1 MTHPSTLTAPH
12 SGNGSDPA
20 GLAYLPTMSEE
31 TDREPDPRTAED
43 WIRDAAAESIFWPVI
58 IVIVLVAVTLGGGI
72 LRIAVADRNI
82 AALAALAVLL
92 WMSVDIVRQER
103 KIVRQERKTVPQ
115 ETERAGFGLV
125 SKLVIGWW
133 VASAVAAIA
142 FPFLY

>member
-1 MTHPSTLTAPH
+1 MASHPGTGTHP
-12 SGNGSDPA
+12 A
-20 GLAYLPTMSEE
+20 GMDYLVAVSEE
-31 TDREPDPRTAED
+31 SDRDPDPHTVED

-58 IVIVLVAVTLGGGI
+58 IVIAFVAVTLGAGI
-72 LRIAVADRNI
+72 LHIAVADRNI

-133 VASAVAAIA
+133 VASALAAIA
-142 FPFLY
+142 FPILY